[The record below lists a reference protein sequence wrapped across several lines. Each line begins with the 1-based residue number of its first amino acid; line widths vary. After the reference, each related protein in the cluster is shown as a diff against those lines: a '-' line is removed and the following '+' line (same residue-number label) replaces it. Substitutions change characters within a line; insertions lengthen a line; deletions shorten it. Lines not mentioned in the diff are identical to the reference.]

1 MNNEKSLNDYVVN
14 GSENDLTDA
23 IKEMRKKFTN
33 AEVWI
38 SKNIPRTNDSL
49 AMHNLLKCS
58 TQYID
63 VLATSINQHISIL
76 ALATRSLY
84 ELNLQVRL
92 ICSDP
97 KNIQTWYSEVITDK
111 IQVIEGILGIQTIS
125 EMSPQRVILRNEIQ
139 RLNDLRI
146 KHNLQAIKSPASAG
160 EIAKQLGLSQ
170 THKNLYKLFSKIVH
184 PSSYIVNDYNNAA
197 SPQNTSILQIH
208 AQLYAWDTLNR
219 IASHFTIPDNIIDHT
234 VAS

>member
-14 GSENDLTDA
+14 GSENDLTNA
-23 IKEMRKKFTN
+23 IKDMRKKFTN
-33 AEVWI
+33 AEAWI
-38 SKNIPRTNDSL
+38 TKNIPRTNDSL

-58 TQYID
+58 TQYLD

-139 RLNDLRI
+139 RLNDVRN

-160 EIAKQLGLSQ
+160 EIAKQLGLSE

-184 PSSYIVNDYNNAA
+184 PSSYLVNDYNNAA
-197 SPQNTSILQIH
+197 SPQNTNILQIH

-219 IASHFTIPDNIIDHT
+219 IVSHFTIPDSIIDHT
-234 VAS
+234 VTS